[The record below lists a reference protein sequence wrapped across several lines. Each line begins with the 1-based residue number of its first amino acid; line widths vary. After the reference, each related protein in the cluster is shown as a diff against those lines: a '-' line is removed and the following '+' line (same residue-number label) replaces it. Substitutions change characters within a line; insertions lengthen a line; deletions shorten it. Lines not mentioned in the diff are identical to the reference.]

1 MHDSLSARCLIQH
14 THEVLLPEGD
24 DNVTCRWQQ
33 RVHSSSALARR
44 ICSAGQCRV
53 RQESSIARDDDV
65 LDDEH
70 VPKAAGGA
78 VAAGA
83 WGRWCEG
90 NGEGSEKRRA
100 KEMRVLITFL

>member
-1 MHDSLSARCLIQH
+1 M
-14 THEVLLPEGD
+14 
-24 DNVTCRWQQ
+24 
-33 RVHSSSALARR
+33 
-44 ICSAGQCRV
+44 

-83 WGRWCEG
+83 WGRWWEG
-90 NGEGSEKRRA
+90 KGEGSEKRRA

>member
-1 MHDSLSARCLIQH
+1 
-14 THEVLLPEGD
+14 
-24 DNVTCRWQQ
+24 
-33 RVHSSSALARR
+33 
-44 ICSAGQCRV
+44 V

-78 VAAGA
+78 VATGA
-83 WGRWCEG
+83 WGRWWEG
-90 NGEGSEKRRA
+90 KEEASEKRRA